1 MIILRSH
8 ILGFGKLSD
17 RRFEFDGGL
26 NLVFAPN
33 EGGKSTLQRFLLGL
47 LYGQLRSDLRIQRR
61 PDSWV
66 DQYKPWHGAE
76 YGGILWCRLGDSRE
90 VEIHRSFGKEETRC
104 EIRSASGEDIT
115 RQYDQ
120 QRNGDVLFAHSHLG
134 IPKGLFESIGII
146 RENQVAEIHGYES
159 IRDRISNL
167 AQSGNEELSIR
178 KSLAKIQEKLDY
190 IGSDRAPTKPFKQA
204 MDLVQTLQ
212 DERKACDERRLQYQ
226 EWIEGRNQ
234 LSEEITQTERELAK
248 IRFALLSARRREMA
262 VRIHSLE
269 EIENDLRILR
279 SEIESLDARIDFPAE
294 RLEEL
299 NQLTGAKESIAKH
312 LNEVRSEKANAQAA
326 LSHAETERREL
337 ETYNALAASPEGE
350 KITEWFVTYLTVTL
364 QKDGLQKT
372 LLRLQNESE
381 VLQKRLNE
389 RHPVLANPEADWQR
403 LAREAAEDEQLATQ
417 NVAALAGNIAQENA
431 RLASVRRSIFNRKIL
446 AGILLAIGA
455 APMIW
460 GMSAGSPIVPQSVS
474 IGILIGLAAASGI
487 LLVLAAKSAKAKS
500 QIEQSLNTQDV
511 EIKNIRE
518 KGGEKR
524 NTLNSVMTDSGF
536 RELESFL
543 AAAKQCEQDRQKLAD
558 LQSQVSE
565 AENQA
570 KRLQE
575 QLDEFYQMLKA
586 SLAKVGLQ
594 CSPGNL
600 KFQIDIF
607 RSNLRRFRELD
618 TRYENCAQK
627 AHSLTIE
634 DSSLTAEYNE
644 KCSRVDSLM
653 ELAQVET
660 PEEFRSECGK
670 RQKLIELLDR
680 EASRNR
686 ELQRLAENSTLPE
699 WKEKLQTLI
708 DQHASYEP
716 EKKEVPE
723 PQKKEDTSGSPFL
736 PYLPTI
742 AEAEQEE
749 KRIASRLAG
758 AREEFARAVERVNQA
773 FHNFRPS
780 FDIDEDL
787 DIAVQNYQ
795 ELERNRLA
803 LGIALETI
811 EELSRQQQEVLAPQ
825 LNAAVEQ
832 RFLRLCQGRYE
843 EVKID
848 PDFQV
853 WVRET
858 NTGALRL
865 AECLSR
871 GTQDQ
876 IYFAMRFGI
885 LDLISSD
892 AEPCPCLLDE
902 PFAAY
907 DRPRLSEA
915 FEVLVEEAKR
925 RQLILF
931 TCREDLLDLAHQR
944 TANILRL

>member
-1 MIILRSH
+1 MIFLRSH
-8 ILGFGKLSD
+8 ILGFGKLND
-17 RRFEFDGGL
+17 RKFEFDSGL

-47 LYGQLRSDLRIQRR
+47 LYGQLRSDLRTQRR
-61 PDSWV
+61 LDAWV
-66 DQYKPWHGAE
+66 DQYKPWHGSE
-76 YGGILWCRLGDSRE
+76 YGGILWCRLGDNRE

-120 QRNGDVLFAHSHLG
+120 QRNGEVLFAHSHLG
-134 IPKGLFESIGII
+134 IPKGLFESVGII
-146 RENQVAEIHGYES
+146 RENQVSEIHGYES
-159 IRDRISNL
+159 IRDRIANL

-178 KSLAKIQEKLDY
+178 KSLAKIQERVDT
-190 IGSDRAPTKPFKQA
+190 IGSDRAPTKPYKQA
-204 MDLVQTLQ
+204 MDLVQALQ
-212 DERKACDERRLQYQ
+212 DERKAGDERRVQFQ
-226 EWIEGRNQ
+226 GWIEDRNR
-234 LSEEITQTERELAK
+234 LAGEITQMERELART
-248 IRFALLSARRREMA
+248 RFALLSARKREMA

-269 EIENDLRILR
+269 EIEGDLHALK

-312 LNEVRSEKANAQAA
+312 LNEVRSDKANAQAA
-326 LSHAETERREL
+326 LARAEMERSDVEA
-337 ETYNALAASPEGE
+337 YNALAASPEGE
-350 KITEWFVTYLTVTL
+350 KITEWFVTYLTITL

-372 LLRLQNESE
+372 IVRLQNESQ

-389 RHPVLANPEADWQR
+389 RSPVLAAPETDWQR
-403 LAREAAEDEQLATQ
+403 MAREAAEDEQLAAQ
-417 NVAALAGNIAQENA
+417 NVAALAGNIAQEKT
-431 RLASVRRSIFNRKIL
+431 RLASALRATLNRRIL
-446 AGILLAIGA
+446 AGVLLGLGA
-455 APMIW
+455 ASLIW
-460 GMSAGSPIVPQSVS
+460 GISTEFKLFSQSLTH
-474 IGILIGLAAASGI
+474 GIWIGLAAVSGI
-487 LLVLAAKSAKAKS
+487 FLALAMKSAKAGH
-500 QIEQSLNTQDV
+500 QIEQSLNNLDADA
-511 EIKNIRE
+511 KSIRE
-518 KGGEKR
+518 KGSEKR
-524 NTLNSVMTDSGF
+524 KEINSVMEDSGF
-536 RELESFL
+536 QKLEDFL
-543 AAAKQCEQDRQKLAD
+543 AAAKQCEQDRQKHAD
-558 LQSQVSE
+558 LQSQLSD
-565 AENQA
+565 AEQQA
-570 KRLQE
+570 RRLQE
-575 QLDEFYQMLKA
+575 QLDEFYQMLKG

-618 TRYENCAQK
+618 AHYESCAQRSR
-627 AHSLTIE
+627 SLGIE
-634 DSSLTAEYNE
+634 DANLTNELNE
-644 KCSRVDSLM
+644 KCSRVESLL
-653 ELAQVET
+653 ELAQVAT
-660 PEEFRSECGK
+660 PEQFREACGK
-670 RQKLIELLDR
+670 RQKLVELLDR
-680 EASRNR
+680 ETSRTR
-686 ELQRLAENSTLPE
+686 EFQRLAGALTLPQ
-699 WKEKLQTLI
+699 WKEKLQELI
-708 DQHASYEP
+708 EQYDSQSAEG
-716 EKKEVPE
+716 KAGLE
-723 PQKKEDTSGSPFL
+723 PQKKEETAGALFL

-749 KRIASRLAG
+749 KRIASRLSG
-758 AREEFARAVERVNQA
+758 AREEFARAVERVKQA

-787 DIAVQNYQ
+787 GIALQKFQ
-795 ELERNRLA
+795 ELEKNRIA
-803 LGIALETI
+803 LGIAFETI

-858 NTGALRL
+858 DTGALRL
-865 AECLSR
+865 AEYLSR

-885 LDLISSD
+885 LDLISID
-892 AEPCPCLLDE
+892 TEPCPCLLDE

-907 DRPRLSEA
+907 DRPRLGEA
-915 FEVLVEEAKR
+915 FDVLVEEASR

-944 TANILRL
+944 NANILHL